1 MQGITS
7 TNKIISRRH
16 RGKIKVD
23 FLQGFL
29 TITAIH
35 ILAAAS
41 PGPDF
46 VMVSQQS
53 LTNGRRAGILCSLG
67 IALGLSVHILY
78 SSIGMAAL
86 VSESSYVLS
95 SLKLLAA
102 FYLIYLGVKGLR
114 SQPDTAASA
123 DLTGA
128 KRLSSWKLISLGFIC
143 NALNPKAPLYFLS
156 VFTLVLSPDMPMYQ
170 LFLMGGWMMV
180 VQFGWFSLVAL
191 LLSKSS
197 VKNKFHAIGHW
208 VNRAMG
214 SVMLVFGLRLLI
226 SKFNS

>member
-1 MQGITS
+1 M
-7 TNKIISRRH
+7 
-16 RGKIKVD
+16 D
-23 FLQGFL
+23 LLQGFF
-29 TITAIH
+29 TVTAIH
-35 ILAAAS
+35 LLAAAS

-86 VSESSYVLS
+86 VSESSYILGV
-95 SLKLLAA
+95 LKLLAA
-102 FYLIYLGVKGLR
+102 FYLIYLGVKGLNSR
-114 SQPDTAASA
+114 AST
-123 DLTGA
+123 LENSSFTEV
-128 KRLSSWKLISLGFIC
+128 KRHSTFKLLSLGFIC

-156 VFTLVLSPDMPMYQ
+156 VFTLVLSPTMPAYQ

-191 LLSKSS
+191 LLSKPA
-197 VKNKFHAIGHW
+197 VKNKFQAIGHW
-208 VNRAMG
+208 VDRTMG
-214 SVMLVFGLRLLI
+214 TIMLLFGIRLLI
-226 SKFNS
+226 NRFSD

>member
-1 MQGITS
+1 M
-7 TNKIISRRH
+7 
-16 RGKIKVD
+16 D
-23 FLQGFL
+23 LLQGFF
-29 TITAIH
+29 TVTAIH
-35 ILAAAS
+35 LLAAAS

-86 VSESSYVLS
+86 VSESSYILGV
-95 SLKLLAA
+95 LKLLAA
-102 FYLIYLGVKGLR
+102 FYLIYLGVKGLNSR
-114 SQPDTAASA
+114 AST
-123 DLTGA
+123 LENSSFTEV
-128 KRLSSWKLISLGFIC
+128 KRLSTFKLLSLGFIC

-156 VFTLVLSPDMPMYQ
+156 VFTLVLSPTMPAYQ

-191 LLSKSS
+191 LLSKPA
-197 VKNKFHAIGHW
+197 VKNKFQAIGHW
-208 VNRAMG
+208 VDRTMG
-214 SVMLVFGLRLLI
+214 TIMLLFGIRLLI
-226 SKFNS
+226 NRFSD

>member
-1 MQGITS
+1 M
-7 TNKIISRRH
+7 
-16 RGKIKVD
+16 D
-23 FLQGFL
+23 LLQGFFA
-29 TITAIH
+29 ITVIH

-67 IALGLSVHILY
+67 IAMGLSVHILY

-86 VSESSYVLS
+86 VSESTYLVGV
-95 SLKLLAA
+95 LKLLAA

-114 SQPDTAASA
+114 SQAASA
-123 DLTGA
+123 ASSGCTA
-128 KRLSSWKLISLGFIC
+128 VKRLSALKLMSLGFVC

-156 VFTLVLSPDMPMYQ
+156 VFTLVLSPDMPSYQ

-180 VQFGWFSLVAL
+180 VQFAWFSLVAL
-191 LLSKSS
+191 ILSKPSI
-197 VKNKFHAIGHW
+197 KNKFHAIGHW

-214 SVMLVFGLRLLI
+214 SVMLVFGLQLLI